1 MVDNKTYYYMKI
13 NKDFFDDDTVKYLE
27 EQVHGKDFIILYLK
41 LCLKS
46 LEDEGLLIRYVGTK
60 LIPYDTAAIAK
71 MTDTDIGIV
80 EMAMKIFEE
89 IELIEKKET
98 GELFMSQIQ
107 EMIGTDTYDARRKRK
122 QRAKDKILNDK
133 QTEKMGHCPTDVPNV
148 SPNSLR
154 DVSEY
159 KSKSIELDID
169 KEVDKEQSQSPTP
182 PTLNQDFVNL
192 YKSFEA
198 ETGKPLSPIQQQELQ
213 YMLEDFSADVIHE
226 ALREAVGQGKANF
239 AYIQAILKRWKQDN
253 LLTVELVR
261 NNKAARE
268 AKKQQNNSK
277 PEPQTREEW
286 LANWSEEN
294 PF

>member
-1 MVDNKTYYYMKI
+1 MAEEKRYWWLKMEH
-13 NKDFFDDDTVKYLE
+13 DFF
-27 EQVHGKDFIILYLK
+27 EQKEMKALKRMAAGYVYTTIYLK
-41 LCLKS
+41 LLLKS
-46 LEDEGLLIRYVGTK
+46 LKNNGSLYFESIEDDFVSELAFDIDETVEDVGAVFDFLKRKGLLVEISEDEVSLPGAVQR
-60 LIPYDTAAIAK
+60 
-71 MTDTDIGIV
+71 IGSKTQSAV
-80 EMAMKIFEE
+80 RMERMR
-89 IELIEKKET
+89 EKKKRESGVT
-98 GELFMSQIQ
+98 TLHQTVTLSQDSYV
-107 EMIGTDTYDARRKRK
+107 EKSREE
-122 QRAKDKILNDK
+122 KI
-133 QTEKMGHCPTDVPNV
+133 
-148 SPNSLR
+148 R
-154 DVSEY
+154 DRERV
-159 KSKSIELDID
+159 
-169 KEVDKEQSQSPTP
+169 EVDKERSPTP

-198 ETGKPLSPIQQQELQ
+198 ESGKPLSPIQQQELQ

-253 LLTVELVR
+253 LLTVELIR